1 MHPEIMFWRSEKM
14 SEEKSSEIDPFA
26 QMIQFYDNMS
36 KSWAK
41 AMTDTV
47 TSESFAKSMAE
58 QMESG
63 MEVFSQMRR
72 QMGDVMEKYLEQMN
86 LPTRKEVVNVAERLT
101 RLEMAIDD
109 LDAKLDQVLDK
120 LRSRD

>member
-1 MHPEIMFWRSEKM
+1 M

-120 LRSRD
+120 LKGRD

>member
-1 MHPEIMFWRSEKM
+1 M
-14 SEEKSSEIDPFA
+14 SEEKKSESDPFA
-26 QMIQFYDNMS
+26 QMIQFYDAMS

-41 AMTDTV
+41 AMSDAV

-58 QMESG
+58 QMESS

-72 QMGDVMEKYLEQMN
+72 QMGEIMEKYLEQMN

-109 LDAKLDQVLDK
+109 LDAKLNQVLDK
-120 LRSRD
+120 LEDRD

>member
-1 MHPEIMFWRSEKM
+1 MLQEITFWKSEKM
-14 SEEKSSEIDPFA
+14 SDEKKNEIDPFA
-26 QMIQFYDNMS
+26 QMIQFYDAMS

-41 AMTDTV
+41 AMSNAV
-47 TSESFAKSMAE
+47 TSEGFANSMAE
-58 QMESG
+58 QMESS

-72 QMGDVMEKYLEQMN
+72 QMGEVMEKYLVQMN

-109 LDAKLDQVLDK
+109 LNAKLDQVLEK
-120 LRSRD
+120 LEGKE